1 MQQNIARIDEL
12 PELAKKLLEF
22 TQDEHFFIFIGDMG
36 AGKTSFIKAFCKV
49 LGVEEL
55 VSSPTFSIVN
65 EYQAK
70 EGKVYHFDFYR
81 LKSVKEAYDLGY
93 EDYFYS
99 GAYCLVEWPQ
109 LVEDLLPAHYIKV
122 EIKLKT
128 ENEREFIFT
137 SCR

>member
-22 TQDEHFFIFIGDMG
+22 AQDEHFFIFIGEMG

-81 LKSVKEAYDLGY
+81 LKSVREAYDLGY